1 MNARTGSNAISW
13 LEIAVEVAG
22 VDSEVAADVLR
33 QGCRGRVAIE
43 LSWRLDRELDA
54 YVVDDDGPAVVKGY
68 LPAGKDSE
76 RVRKAMR
83 LALKMAPVQSLPR
96 WRRARRLRESSWR
109 DSWKRHFG
117 IQRVGRAL
125 VVAPSWIRYRLKDGA
140 QTGGRLPETLIRI
153 DPGMAFGTGQH
164 PTTAMCLRALED
176 LVRPGTR
183 ALDLGCGSGI
193 LAIAAAKLGAARV
206 LALDVDPLAVKATR
220 QNAAANGV
228 AHLIE
233 AREGTLEANGVV
245 APLVLREPPGT
256 GPSGQDE
263 REGMA
268 DDGEQFGLVAANI
281 SGLALERLAGAIARS
296 LTPGGAFVSS
306 GFLEETVEALS
317 RAFEQAGLRVERIE
331 AEGVWR
337 AIVARPST
345 GSG

>member
-1 MNARTGSNAISW
+1 VNARTGSNAISW

-22 VDSEVAADVLR
+22 VDSEVAADVMR
-33 QGCRGRVAIE
+33 QACRGGVAIE

-109 DSWKRHFG
+109 DSWKKHFG
-117 IQRVGRAL
+117 VQRVGRAL
-125 VVAPSWIRYRLKDGA
+125 VVAPSWVRYRLKDGA

-176 LVRPGTR
+176 LVRPGMR
-183 ALDLGCGSGI
+183 VLDLGCGSGI

-206 LALDVDPLAVKATR
+206 LALDIDPLAVKATR

-263 REGMA
+263 REEAQYDTSGKGCSTA
-268 DDGEQFGLVAANI
+268 SVRPVATRQA
-281 SGLALERLAGAIARS
+281 AG
-296 LTPGGAFVSS
+296 PGA
-306 GFLEETVEALS
+306 S
-317 RAFEQAGLRVERIE
+317 RRYC
-331 AEGVWR
+331 
-337 AIVARPST
+337 
-345 GSG
+345 GSGTSRLMSVSLL